1 MTLLWSITIDDII
14 AGLRE
19 SGLQH
24 DPTRRELDLICQ
36 YTDSALDEAVC
47 KLLEV
52 LAARITPPP
61 EHLSRVD
68 QPRVLAALRVEQ
80 GHQQHKQAQQ
90 FQRLIWPHISSNHE
104 DCHKKREESEFA
116 LSIERS
122 GLSRSWA
129 FWQIASGIG

>member
-19 SGLQH
+19 SGLQQ

-52 LAARITPPP
+52 LAARMTPPP
-61 EHLSRVD
+61 EELCPGD
-68 QPRVLAALRVEQ
+68 QAGVFAAVRGEQ
-80 GHQQHKQAQQ
+80 GHQQPRGLPQEA
-90 FQRLIWPHISSNHE
+90 R
-104 DCHKKREESEFA
+104 RERVCS
-116 LSIERS
+116 
-122 GLSRSWA
+122 
-129 FWQIASGIG
+129 